1 MRKLLL
7 FLLTTVMLCFSLT
20 ANAAFI
26 KGRPV
31 AVVLEMGEEA
41 IMSDGLQRSDFRF
54 ATHAVLAQVAASQ
67 RFALVSYSQLNNIA
81 RVHQINMSG
90 MIDETNAVRLGNI
103 AAAKFMIVPTLTGL
117 TSKNSDISYQ
127 HGTVGSI
134 GNSRYKVTANV
145 AIQVI
150 DLETGIIVAA
160 GMGNGSST
168 SSSSEITFNKYIS
181 DFQVLGQDPS
191 INDEAAEDDVT
202 IDAGRYGMN
211 GQAPIEYKVKIGTSN
226 VTETQVRNAVAKAV
240 KDAVFGDF
248 GIITMANG
256 GKKVKIKTPF

>member
-41 IMSDGLQRSDFRF
+41 IMSEGLQRSDFRF

-90 MIDETNAVRLGNI
+90 MIDETNAVRLGKI
-103 AAAKFMIVPTLTGL
+103 AAAKFMIIPTLTGL

-127 HGTVGSI
+127 HGNTGSI

-145 AIQVI
+145 AIQVV

-181 DFQVLGQDPS
+181 DFQILGQDPS
-191 INDEAAEDDVT
+191 VNDEAAEDDVT
-202 IDAGRYGMN
+202 IDAGTSN
-211 GQAPIEYKVKIGTSN
+211 EYKIKIGTSN
-226 VTETQVRNAVAKAV
+226 VTETQVRNAIAKAV